1 VARNVVKTVRAGT
14 LRVSSR
20 ARTRRQSG
28 KKPSWLMSSRGYL
41 DVIDGGAKIA
51 AAVLTAP
58 VLRGWYSRWG
68 ATPAEVS
75 APMPGDELV
84 PQPKIA
90 STRAITIGAPPR
102 DVWPWLAQIGQGR
115 GGFYSYDALENLV
128 RCDIHSADRII
139 PRLQQLHPGDLI
151 LLAPAGGPCFRVST
165 TRPPS
170 ILTLAGADPKT
181 RAVAPI
187 PATPE
192 EMASTWQ
199 WVLHPVDNG
208 RRTRLVVRQ
217 RLSYPRRQ
225 AVLWHLVEPV
235 SFVMERRMLHGI
247 KTRAEDHHTAP
258 SAEAN
263 AGSPSTRR

>member
-1 VARNVVKTVRAGT
+1 MARNVVKTVRAGT

-102 DVWPWLAQIGQGR
+102 DVWPWLAQIGRGR

-139 PRLQQLHPGDLI
+139 PRLQQLPPGDLI
-151 LLAPAGGPCFRVST
+151 LLAPAGGPCFRGVHDPAAQHLDFG
-165 TRPPS
+165 RRGPEDPNRGPHPGH
-170 ILTLAGADPKT
+170 AG
-181 RAVAPI
+181 RNGL
-187 PATPE
+187 
-192 EMASTWQ
+192 EMA
-199 WVLHPVDNG
+199 VG
-208 RRTRLVVRQ
+208 
-217 RLSYPRRQ
+217 
-225 AVLWHLVEPV
+225 
-235 SFVMERRMLHGI
+235 
-247 KTRAEDHHTAP
+247 AP
-258 SAEAN
+258 
-263 AGSPSTRR
+263 PC